1 MPRLIVLAGPD
12 SGKEFVLQSGVSS
25 LGRSEANAIVLTD
38 PLVSRQHC
46 ELKTHDNQYVLTDL
60 SSGNGTLVNGSS
72 IVTATLSPGDR
83 IAIGDTVLTFTG
95 NSTTPFGMAAS
106 GVVRTLPE
114 DAGSVILSRPELVGS
129 EWLRTRLAHLG
140 VLYEAS
146 TVVNEILDV
155 DELLGRLLD
164 LTMRSTDADEGIVLL
179 ADEETGE
186 WLPHVRRMKSLTG
199 EIVTFSRTIVDY
211 IRRERVSV
219 LATDAGTDER
229 FAGGESILRQGI
241 REVIAVPMKGR
252 RDVVGAILVE
262 TIAAGV
268 REPTL
273 RSTKFTG
280 DHLTLASALAHQAAL
295 AVEETRYYKAT
306 LHAEKLA
313 AVGTAVASLS
323 HDIKNIMHGV
333 RFGGDLIRRGLAEND
348 LELLKTGWRL
358 VERNQVR
365 IDDLMQ
371 DMLSYS
377 KDREPARE
385 STDLSK
391 LVGEVVEE
399 VRQRIGESPV
409 VLSFEPCE
417 MPNVMGDPVGLHRA
431 ILNVLMNACDAVKE
445 SPDPG
450 ITLAIQR
457 SDDDRA
463 VELMVTDN
471 GPGVPAE
478 MREEIFKP
486 FVSSKGNRGTGL
498 GLPVSRKILREH
510 GGDLTAES
518 GPGGKFIFRIPL
530 T

>member
-12 SGKEFVLQSGVSS
+12 SGKEFVLPAGDSS
-25 LGRSEANAIVLTD
+25 LGRSETNAMILTD

-46 ELKTHDNQYVLTDL
+46 EFKSHGDQFVLTDL

-72 IVTATLSPGDR
+72 VATATLSFGDR
-83 IAIGDTVLTFTG
+83 IAIGDTVLTF
-95 NSTTPFGMAAS
+95 AADGTAPS
-106 GVVRTLPE
+106 GVLRTVPV

-146 TVVNEILDV
+146 TAVNEILDV

-164 LTMRSTDADEGIVLL
+164 LTMRSTDADEGLVLL
-179 ADEETGE
+179 ADEESGE
-186 WLPHVRRMKSLTG
+186 WMPRVRRTKSSRG
-199 EIVTFSRTIVDY
+199 EMVAFSRTIVDY
-211 IRRERVSV
+211 IRRERVGV

-229 FAGGESILRQGI
+229 FTGGESILRQGI

-262 TIAAGV
+262 TVASAV
-268 REPTL
+268 REPGL
-273 RSTKFTG
+273 RSTKFSD
-280 DHLTLASALAHQAAL
+280 DHLTLASALAHQAGL
-295 AVEETRYYKAT
+295 AVEETRYYKAMM
-306 LHAEKLA
+306 HAEKLA

-333 RFGGDLIRRGLAEND
+333 RFGGDLVRRGLAGND
-348 LELLKTGWRL
+348 ANLLKTGWRL
-358 VERNQVR
+358 VECNQVR
-365 IDDLMQ
+365 IDDLMN

-385 STDLSK
+385 PTDLAK
-391 LVGEVVEE
+391 LIGDVVEE
-399 VRQRIGESPV
+399 VRHRIGESNV
-409 VLSFEPCE
+409 SLSFEPCE
-417 MPNVMGDPVGLHRA
+417 LSDVMCDPAGLHRA
-431 ILNVLMNACDAVKE
+431 ILNVLMNAFDAAKE
-445 SPDPG
+445 SPEPG
-450 ITLAIQR
+450 ITLTFQGP
-457 SDDDRA
+457 DDRSI
-463 VELMVTDN
+463 ELIVSDT
-471 GPGVPAE
+471 GPGVPDE

-498 GLPVSRKILREH
+498 GLSVSRKILREH

-518 GPGGKFIFRIPL
+518 GPGGRFVFRIPL
-530 T
+530 H